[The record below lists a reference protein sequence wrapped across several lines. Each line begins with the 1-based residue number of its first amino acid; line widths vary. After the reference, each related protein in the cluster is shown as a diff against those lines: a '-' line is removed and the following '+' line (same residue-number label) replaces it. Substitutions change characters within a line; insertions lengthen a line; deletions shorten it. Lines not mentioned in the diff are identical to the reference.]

1 MVLPDERKTIMID
14 IVMSMSQCTYR
25 CVVLPDEATKSP
37 MSLTSPSQCT
47 YRCVVLP
54 DAERRPRWPKRNS
67 SSQCT
72 YRCVVLPDMIF

>member
-1 MVLPDERKTIMID
+1 MLPDERKTIMID

-54 DAERRPRWPKRNS
+54 DPTNIVGVATFLV
-67 SSQCT
+67 SQCT